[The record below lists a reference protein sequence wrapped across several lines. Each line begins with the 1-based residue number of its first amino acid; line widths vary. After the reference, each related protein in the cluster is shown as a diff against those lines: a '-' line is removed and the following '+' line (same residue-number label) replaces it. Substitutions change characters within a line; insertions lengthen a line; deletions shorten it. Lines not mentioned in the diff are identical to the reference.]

1 MKKEGIEALYRSQN
15 TVFTFKDIA
24 LLLRENNAANL
35 RSKVNYFVK
44 KGDLYQVR
52 KGLYTKEK
60 DYVKFELATKIY
72 TPSYVSFETV
82 LLQSGVIFQFYSQIW
97 VASYLT
103 REITIGDQAYAYR
116 KIKDSALTNK
126 TGIEDKENYSIA
138 TPERAFLDVVY
149 LNGDYYFDRL
159 SALNWD
165 RVFEIL
171 PIYNNKRMEKK
182 VHEYSQHQST

>member
-1 MKKEGIEALYRSQN
+1 MKKEGIKALYRSQN